1 MFLHLFN
8 DHRSLLP
15 EVSAAPMKTAFTSG
29 EVQVAMKQLQN
40 NKNVGRYNI
49 KVRNFKCGT

>member
-29 EVQVAMKQLQN
+29 ELKVAIKQLQN
-40 NKNVGRYNI
+40 NKNAGRYSI
-49 KVRNFKCGT
+49 KARNFKCGT